1 VTYVKPPNP
10 FVQLLTLIAGAA
22 VFFVSVLIGGIVLA
36 ALVGFILLT
45 MVIIYVR
52 VWWLRR
58 KLGAAAR
65 SRDGGTGESKQFV
78 DAEYR
83 VIDVTERDKRDR

>member
-10 FVQLLTLIAGAA
+10 FVQLLTLIAGVA
-22 VFFVSVLIGGIVLA
+22 VFALSVLIGGIVLA

-45 MVIIYVR
+45 MIIIYVR
-52 VWWLRR
+52 VWWLQR

-65 SRDGGTGESKQFV
+65 SRDAETYV

-83 VIDVTERDKRDR
+83 VIDVSERDDRDR

>member
-1 VTYVKPPNP
+1 MKPPNP

-22 VFFVSVLIGGIVLA
+22 VFFVSVLIGGIILA

-52 VWWLRR
+52 VWWLQR
-58 KLGAAAR
+58 KLVAAAR
-65 SRDGGTGESKQFV
+65 SREGGAGKSKQFV

-83 VIDVTERDKRDR
+83 VINVTERDERDR